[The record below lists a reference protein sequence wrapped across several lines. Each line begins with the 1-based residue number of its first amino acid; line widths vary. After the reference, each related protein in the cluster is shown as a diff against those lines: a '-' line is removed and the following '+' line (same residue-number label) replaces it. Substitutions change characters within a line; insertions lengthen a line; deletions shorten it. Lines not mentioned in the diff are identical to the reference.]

1 MITIPKKVEYSIIFI
16 GYLAKKDVKTVSLA
30 DVSKKL
36 RLPYRFLGQLALA
49 LKSAGII
56 ESKEGKSGGYFLSEG
71 WDKKTLYDLLEA
83 LGENKHMV
91 KCLGKGEECAR
102 EANCE
107 IRNIWNKIENSFV
120 KELKLIKLSE
130 I

>member
-16 GYLAKKDVKTVSLA
+16 GYLAKKEVKLVSLA

-36 RLPYRFLGQLALA
+36 RLPYRFLGQLAMA

-56 ESKEGKSGGYFLSEG
+56 ESKEGKSGGYFLAAG
-71 WDKKTLYDLLEA
+71 WDKKTLYDLMEA
-83 LGENKHMV
+83 LGENKHLV
-91 KCLGKGEECAR
+91 KCLGDGEECAR
-102 EANCE
+102 MANCE
-107 IRNIWNKIENSFV
+107 IRHIWNKIEINFI
-120 KELKLIKLSE
+120 KELKQIKLAE